1 MARIFGCM
9 LGLCLLLGA
18 PGARAADD
26 SQATLARAIAAL
38 PAGWSVRYAA
48 LAPQPDGS
56 LMLTDVVLSHD
67 GKLLLAAAS
76 VTIAGLRGDGSAATP
91 FAADLVAATAL
102 ADTSATGGTTA
113 DSLVANGI
121 SVGPGDAGGLP
132 PGSQAAAIV
141 QALTA
146 VRVDHAELT
155 RMRNKDDTIG
165 RVTLD
170 RLAQGRVA
178 AAAITGGAF
187 QNTEGNQHT
196 TIAAIEANDVDIT
209 RLVRVFDAS
218 AYPPAVSGQDAPAR
232 LAIGP
237 AVGRFALHGLSVTE
251 ADGPTSIAA
260 IEATDLRLGQAPEPP
275 AGKTF
280 GTVPAALGGAVIG
293 GVHHESAVAG
303 EPTLDLASIALTNY
317 RDGRFDALSLGA
329 MTVSQAAEHL
339 KLGFQSASVHGFDAS
354 GLMTW
359 AATDHPDTPD
369 GVPPPPRLGGFEL
382 TGLFVDTPSGDR
394 ISAAALRDTL
404 VYQDDAP
411 VLQELTVS
419 RLTVPTHGLN
429 RLVPRDAL
437 AAFGRDHVTAD
448 LDCKLAWDPRT
459 HDLAL
464 SPFRLAADDL
474 ATLTLQV
481 TLGNVD
487 LSLLNKGPMAAMAG
501 LVVATVKSG
510 SLVYDDHSLIER
522 AIAVYA
528 ATVGQPPDA
537 VRQMLVGMLTNM
549 KSPLP
554 SRPLLPAQLAGFVA
568 HPGTLTARIAP
579 EAAVPAAMLAALSP
593 DETAQK
599 LALDVTTK

>member
-9 LGLCLLLGA
+9 LGICLLLGGS
-18 PGARAADD
+18 GAWAAAAGE
-26 SQATLARAIAAL
+26 ATLARAIAAL

-48 LAPQPDGS
+48 LATQADGA
-56 LMLTDVVLSHD
+56 LTLTDVVLSHD

-76 VTIAGLRGDGSAATP
+76 VTIAGLRGDGSAAAP
-91 FAADLVAATAL
+91 FAADQVTASAL
-102 ADTSATGGTTA
+102 ADTGLAGATTA
-113 DSLVANGI
+113 DSLVATGV
-121 SVGPGDAGGLP
+121 SVGAGDASGLP

-141 QALTA
+141 QALMA

-155 RMRNKDDTIG
+155 GLRDKDDTLG

-178 AAAITGGAF
+178 AASVSAF
-187 QNTEGNQHT
+187 QSPAGDAHT
-196 TIAAIEANDVDIT
+196 AIAAIEANDIDIA

-218 AYPPAVSGQDAPAR
+218 AYAPAVAGQDAPAR

-237 AVGRFALHGLSVTE
+237 AVGRFALHDMSVTKAE
-251 ADGPTSIAA
+251 GPLRIGAV
-260 IEATDLRLGQAPEPP
+260 EVTDLKLGQAPEPP
-275 AGKTF
+275 EGKTF
-280 GTVPAALGGAVIG
+280 GTIPAALGGAVIG
-293 GVHHESAVAG
+293 GVHFDMTTGS
-303 EPTLDLASIALTNY
+303 EPSFDLASIALTNY
-317 RDGRFDALSLGA
+317 RDGRFEALALGA
-329 MTVSQAAEHL
+329 MRFTRAAEHFAF
-339 KLGFQSASVHGFDAS
+339 GFQSASFHGFDAS
-354 GLMTW
+354 GLLAW
-359 AATDHPDTPD
+359 AAGGHPDDPD
-369 GVPPPPRLGGFEL
+369 GFPPPPRLGGFEL
-382 TGLFVDTPSGDR
+382 TGLFADTPSRDH
-394 ISAAALRDTL
+394 ITAAAIRDTL
-404 VYQDDAP
+404 VYQDEAP

-437 AAFGRDHVTAD
+437 AAFGPDHVTAD
-448 LDCKLAWDPRT
+448 LDFKLVWDPQT

-474 ATLTLQV
+474 ATLTLEV

-487 LSLLNKGPMAAMAG
+487 LSLLPKGPMAAMAG

-522 AIAVYA
+522 GIAVYA

-537 VRQMLVGMLTNM
+537 LRQMLVAMLGNM

-554 SRPLLPAQLAGFVA
+554 SRPLLPSQLAGFIQ
-568 HPGTLTARIAP
+568 HPGTLTVRIAP
-579 EAAVPAAMLAALSP
+579 EAAVPDAMLAALSP

-599 LALDVTTK
+599 LALDVTAK